1 MSSYSTRLPDDR
13 TVRARVRDAAI
24 ELVAESGLEALT
36 ARAVATR
43 ASVSPGSV
51 INNFGSMDGLRQACD
66 EYLLAVIRVE
76 KERAMA
82 TGASFDAV
90 GALRGSAQSSASLV
104 GYLAAVLTE
113 DSPAVAHLVDSM
125 VEDALGYIA
134 VGVESGM
141 LIPTEDPRGRAVIMT
156 LSGLGSLV
164 MHRHLTRLLG
174 VDLTAHHT
182 DPSALAAY
190 MRPLYELY
198 TNGLFTKEFG
208 TQATAAMADLLPG
221 AGTAPSAPPQT
232 LPARPPARKES
243 DD

>member
-1 MSSYSTRLPDDR
+1 M
-13 TVRARVRDAAI
+13 RDAAI

-43 ASVSPGSV
+43 AGVSPGSV
-51 INNFGSMDGLRQACD
+51 INNFGSMEGLRQACD
-66 EYLLAVIRVE
+66 EYVVAVIRAE
-76 KERAMA
+76 KARAMA

-90 GALRGSAQSSASLV
+90 GALRDSAHGSNSLV

-125 VEDALGYIA
+125 VQDALGYIA

-141 LIPTEDPRGRAVIMT
+141 LTPTEDPRGRAVVMT

-174 VDLTAHHT
+174 VDLTAHHP

-190 MRPLYELY
+190 MRPLYEFY
-198 TNGLFTKEFG
+198 TDGLFTQEFG
-208 TQATAAMADLLPG
+208 TRAIAAMDDLLPG
-221 AGTAPSAPPQT
+221 AGTAPSAPT
-232 LPARPPARKES
+232 DSAGATVGAEGIR
-243 DD
+243 